1 MIGVLR
7 TRHGP
12 QMALAFCGRLVG
24 SMPSECL
31 EYILILGEL
40 HPQRVTTGYL
50 DYFNNVRPQ

>member
-7 TRHGP
+7 TPHGSQKANAICERP
-12 QMALAFCGRLVG
+12 VG